1 MTIAETHFK
10 FKLGL
15 DKVDTLATPNF
26 LPEEIDSILNDAQ
39 SKYIQQ
45 RANGTNF
52 KKESIEETQKRV
64 DDLKDITDNFETSTF
79 IVNSKNKPNGKFVQL
94 PTNYLRALE
103 EEVLVEKLDCRNNTI
118 SERIDV
124 VPITHDRYNTVK
136 RDPFH
141 KPDEEEVN
149 RLPFGK
155 ISGIGSFELVSAPD
169 VTIKSYFLRYFRVPV
184 KMRYGTQYQTPTTDV
199 DSEFN
204 DQTLTEII
212 ALAIKDTLEKIESQ
226 RFNTNQQT
234 LIDLE

>member
-1 MTIAETHFK
+1 MTIADTHLRFK
-10 FKLGL
+10 IGL
-15 DKVDTLATPNF
+15 DKVDTLATPN
-26 LPEEIDSILNDAQ
+26 LLAEEIDIILNDAQ

-52 KKESIEETQKRV
+52 KKESVEETQKRV

-79 IVNSKNKPNGKFVQL
+79 ITNSKNKPNGKFVQL

-103 EEVLVEKLDCRNNTI
+103 EEVLVEKLDCHSDLI

-124 VPITHDRYNTVK
+124 VPITHDRYNIVK
-136 RDPFH
+136 NDPFH
-141 KPDEEEVN
+141 KPDNFEVN

-155 ISGIGSFELVSAPD
+155 LSGIGSFELIPASN
-169 VTIKSYFLRYFRVPV
+169 VTIKNYYLRYLRIPV
-184 KMRYGTQYQTPTTDV
+184 NMRFGTRYQTPTTDV
-199 DSEFN
+199 NCEFN
-204 DQTLTEII
+204 DQTTKEII